1 MSAWWDDR
9 PAVYV
14 DRFSHRR
21 LKVLARPDLVAGNC
35 LVQGD
40 VNRLLLRNGK
50 EIRPVG
56 IDPCTCDESSSQDDG
71 SPIRR

>member
-1 MSAWWDDR
+1 MSALWNDR
-9 PAVYV
+9 PSVYV

-21 LKVLARPDLVAGNC
+21 LKVIAGPDSVATNC

-40 VNRLLLRNGK
+40 VNRRPLRNGK

-56 IDPCTCDESSSQDDG
+56 IDPCTCGESSGQNDG